1 MKKIILI
8 FLFVVSIILP
18 VYAEETTISDIK
30 VQGLK
35 RVDPGLVFDNIPFE
49 VDTPINEANFTEAIQ
64 LLYKTGQFKNISI
77 DLEGR
82 VVIII
87 VNEKPIVSTIT
98 FHGAESIQPDK
109 IKEGMLQMNFGE
121 GLLFNQPTLKKVK
134 NEISLQ
140 YLNLGLYSATIETKV
155 TPQERNRVAIDFYIN
170 EGSTARIKDVKII
183 GITKFDENDLL
194 GRLDLK
200 PTSFLSWWYK
210 DDRYSR
216 QILTGDLEKIRSF
229 YMDRGYLDFDIEN
242 TTVSISETKK
252 NVYISIII
260 DEGDKY
266 NFGDI
271 KVSGKYYP
279 LKEES
284 IFQNDIKTIKGE
296 VFSRELL
303 NQSTESINQELGNYG
318 YAFSN
323 VNPIPD
329 VDKNNLTVGF
339 NYFIEPG
346 KKVYV
351 RRISFIGNEKTQDK
365 VLRREMRQF
374 ESSYYDKEK
383 IDQSTRRLKRT
394 QYFEGVDINTVS
406 VPGISDQVD
415 LTVAVKEKNTGS
427 VKLGAG
433 ASSDEGLVGSFS
445 VTQANFLGTGNTV
458 SATINTSSVNTI
470 YSISHIDPY
479 FTLDGISRR
488 LTAYMRETNTKD
500 LDTGQYDKKSYGL
513 GVGFGV
519 PMNEFDRVN
528 IGFDIDM
535 SDVTLVADS
544 PQRYKDYCQQVSGG
558 NASGCDQN
566 EAVISFGYTSDKR
579 DSAIYPTSGYKYD
592 VSTDIALPLL
602 DMQYYQFDAKIV
614 DYQPLT
620 KEFVWGNKLNLGY
633 AHSYGDDPFPFFN
646 NYYVGGSNSVRGYKA
661 ASIGKQYYDEVS
673 QEYVSTGGTTK
684 IVANTSIL
692 FPLPGGMFK
701 DQVRL
706 ETFIDGGGVWEED
719 ANIALDEIRF
729 SAGLSVLWVSPF
741 GPINVSFA
749 KALNS
754 NDRDDKTEA
763 FQFGMGTNF

>member
-1 MKKIILI
+1 MKKIILV
-8 FLFVVSIILP
+8 FLLSVSIILP
-18 VYAEETTISDIK
+18 VFAEDISISDIK

-35 RVDPGLVFDNIPFE
+35 RVDPGLIFDNIPFE
-49 VDTPINEANFTEAIQ
+49 VETPINEANFNEAIQ

-77 DLEGR
+77 DLEGSI
-82 VVIII
+82 VIIS
-87 VNEKPIVSTIT
+87 VNEKPLISTIT
-98 FHGAESIQPDK
+98 FHGADAIEPDK
-109 IKEGMLQMNFGE
+109 IKEGMLQMDLGE
-121 GLLFNQPTLKKVK
+121 GLLFNEPTLKRVK
-134 NEISLQ
+134 NEISKQ
-140 YLNLGLYSATIETKV
+140 YLNLGLYSATVETKV

-170 EGSTARIKDVKII
+170 EGSTARIKEVKII
-183 GITKFDENDLL
+183 GVTNFDEDDLL
-194 GRLDLK
+194 NRLDLK
-200 PTSFLSWWYK
+200 PTSFMSWWNK

-216 QILTGDLEKIRSF
+216 QVLTGDLEKIRSF
-229 YMDRGYLDFDIEN
+229 YMNRGYLDFDIEN

-252 NVYISIII
+252 NVYIAIII

-271 KVSGKYYP
+271 RISGKFYP

-284 IFQNDIKTIKGE
+284 IFQNNIKTSKGE
-296 VFSRELL
+296 VFSRKLL

-351 RRISFIGNEKTQDK
+351 RRISFIGNERTQDK

-394 QYFEGVDINTVS
+394 QYFEGVDIKTVS

-458 SATINTSSVNTI
+458 SAEINTSSVNTV
-470 YSISHIDPY
+470 YALTHIDPY
-479 FTLDGISRR
+479 FTPDGISRR
-488 LTAYMRETNTKD
+488 LTAFMRETNTKD

-519 PMNEFDRVN
+519 PMNEFDTVR
-528 IGFDIDM
+528 IGFDVDM
-535 SDVTLVADS
+535 SDITLVDSS
-544 PQRYKDYCQQVSGG
+544 PQRYKDYCEQVSGG
-558 NASGCDQN
+558 NSSGCDQN
-566 EAVISFGYTSDKR
+566 EAVLSVGYTSDKR
-579 DSAIYPTSGYKYD
+579 DSALYPTSGYKYD
-592 VSTDIALPLL
+592 IGSEITLPLL
-602 DMQYYQFDAKIV
+602 DMQYYQFNAKIT
-614 DYQPLT
+614 DYIPLT
-620 KEFVWGNKLNLGY
+620 KEFVWNNDLNLGY
-633 AHSYGDDPFPFFN
+633 AHSYGDDPYPFFQ
-646 NYYVGGSNSVRGYKA
+646 NYYVGGSSSVRGYKA
-661 ASIGKQYYDEVS
+661 ASIGKQYYDES
-673 QEYVSTGGTTK
+673 QDDFVSTGGTTK
-684 IVANTSIL
+684 IVASTSIL

-719 ANIALDEIRF
+719 ADIALDEMRF
-729 SAGLSVLWVSPF
+729 SAGLSVQWVSPF

-749 KALNS
+749 KALN
-754 NDRDDKTEA
+754 DDAQDETES

>member
-1 MKKIILI
+1 MKKVILA
-8 FLFVVSIILP
+8 FLLIVSVILP
-18 VYAEETTISDIK
+18 VSAEEISISDIE

-49 VDTPINEANFTEAIQ
+49 IDTPINEANFSEAIQ

-77 DLEGR
+77 DLEGS
-82 VVIII
+82 VVIIS
-87 VNEKPIVSTIT
+87 VNEKPLVSTIT
-98 FHGAESIQPDK
+98 FHGAEALQPDK
-109 IKEGMLQMNFGE
+109 IKEGMLQMNLGE
-121 GLLFNQPTLKKVK
+121 GLIFNEPTLKRVK
-134 NEISLQ
+134 NEISKQ
-140 YLNLGLYSATIETKV
+140 YLNLGLYSATLETKV
-155 TPQERNRVAIDFYIN
+155 TPQERNRVAIDFYID
-170 EGSTARIKDVKII
+170 EGSTARIKEVKII
-183 GITKFDENDLL
+183 GVTKFDEDDLL
-194 GRLDLK
+194 SRLDLK
-200 PTSFLSWWYK
+200 PTSFMSWWNK

-216 QILTGDLEKIRSF
+216 QVLTGDLEKIRSF
-229 YMDRGYLDFDIEN
+229 YMNRGYLDFDIKN

-252 NVYISIII
+252 NVYIAIII

-271 KVSGKYYP
+271 KISGKFYP

-296 VFSRELL
+296 VFSRKLL

-351 RRISFIGNEKTQDK
+351 RRISFIGNERTQDK

-406 VPGISDQVD
+406 VPGVSDQVD

-445 VTQANFLGTGNTV
+445 ITQANFLGTGNTV

-470 YSISHIDPY
+470 YQVNHIDPY

-488 LTAYMRETNTKD
+488 LTAYMKETNTKD

-513 GVGFGV
+513 GVGFGI
-519 PMNEFDRVN
+519 PMNEFDTVRV
-528 IGFDIDM
+528 GFDVDM
-535 SDVTLVADS
+535 SDITLVDSS
-544 PQRYKDYCQQVSGG
+544 PQRYKDYCKEVSGG
-558 NASGCDQN
+558 DSSGCDQN
-566 EAVISFGYTSDKR
+566 EAVLSVGYSSDKR
-579 DSAIYPTSGYKYD
+579 DSAIYPKSGYKYD
-592 VSTDIALPLL
+592 IGSEITLPLL
-602 DMQYYQFDAKIV
+602 DMQYYQINAKV
-614 DYQPLT
+614 ADYTPLT
-620 KEFVWGNKLNLGY
+620 SEFVWNNDLSLGY
-633 AHSYGDDPFPFFN
+633 AHSYGDDPYPFFQ

-661 ASIGKQYYDEVS
+661 ASIGKQYYDES
-673 QEYVSTGGTTK
+673 QDDFVSTGGTTK
-684 IVANTSIL
+684 ILASTSML

-719 ANIALDEIRF
+719 TNIALDEMRF

-749 KALNS
+749 KALN
-754 NDRDDKTEA
+754 DDAQDETES

>member
-8 FLFVVSIILP
+8 FMLFVSVILP
-18 VYAEETTISDIK
+18 TYAEESDISDIK

-49 VDTPINEANFTEAIQ
+49 VNTPINEANFSEAIQ

-77 DLEGR
+77 DLEGS
-82 VVIII
+82 VVIIS
-87 VNEKPIVSTIT
+87 VNEKPIISTIT
-98 FHGAESIQPDK
+98 FHGAEAIQPDK

-121 GLLFNQPTLKKVK
+121 GLLFNEPTLKRVK
-134 NEISLQ
+134 TEISKQ
-140 YLNLGLYSATIETKV
+140 YLNLGLYSASIETKV
-155 TPQERNRVAIDFYIN
+155 TPQERNRIAIDFYIN
-170 EGSTARIKDVKII
+170 EGSTARIKEVKII
-183 GITKFDENDLL
+183 GITKFEEDDLL
-194 GRLDLK
+194 SRLDLK
-200 PTSFLSWWYK
+200 PTNFLSWWNK

-242 TTVSISETKK
+242 TTVSISESKK
-252 NVYISIII
+252 NVYIAIII

-271 KVSGKYYP
+271 KISGKYYP
-279 LKEES
+279 LKEEL

-296 VFSRELL
+296 VFSRKLL
-303 NQSTESINQELGNYG
+303 NQSTELINKELGNYG

-329 VDKNNLTVGF
+329 VDKDNLTVGF

-351 RRISFIGNEKTQDK
+351 RRISFIGNERTQDK

-374 ESSYYDKEK
+374 ESSYYDQEK

-394 QYFEGVDINTVS
+394 QYFEGVDIKTVS

-470 YSISHIDPY
+470 YQLNHIDPY

-488 LTAYMRETNTKD
+488 LTAYMKETNTKD

-519 PMNEFDRVN
+519 PMNEFDTVRV
-528 IGFDIDM
+528 GFDVDM
-535 SDVTLVADS
+535 SDITLVESS
-544 PQRYKDYCQQVSGG
+544 PQRYKDYCKDVSGG
-558 NASGCDQN
+558 DSSGCDQN
-566 EAVISFGYTSDKR
+566 EAVLSVGYSSDKR
-579 DSAIYPTSGYKYD
+579 DSAIYPRSGYKYD
-592 VSTDIALPLL
+592 ISSEVTLPLL
-602 DMQYYQFDAKIV
+602 DMQYYQVNAKV
-614 DYQPLT
+614 ADYTPLT
-620 KEFVWGNKLNLGY
+620 NEFVWNNDLSLGY
-633 AHSYGDDPFPFFN
+633 AHSYGDDPYPFFQ
-646 NYYVGGSNSVRGYKA
+646 NYYVGGSSSVRGYKA
-661 ASIGKQYYDEVS
+661 ASIGKQYYDES
-673 QEYVSTGGTTK
+673 QDDFVSTGGTTK
-684 IVANTSIL
+684 ILASTSVL

-719 ANIALDEIRF
+719 ADIVLDEMRF
-729 SAGLSVLWVSPF
+729 SAGLSILWVSPF

-749 KALNS
+749 KALN
-754 NDRDDKTEA
+754 DDAQDETES

>member
-1 MKKIILI
+1 MKKVILI
-8 FLFVVSIILP
+8 FLLIVSIILP
-18 VYAEETTISDIK
+18 VYAEEANISDIK

-35 RVDPGLVFDNIPFE
+35 RVDPGLIFDNIPFE
-49 VDTPINEANFTEAIQ
+49 VDTPISEANFSEAIQ

-87 VNEKPIVSTIT
+87 VNEKPIISTIT
-98 FHGAESIQPDK
+98 FHGAEAIQPEK

-121 GLLFNQPTLKKVK
+121 GLLFNEPTLKRVQ
-134 NEISLQ
+134 NEISKQ
-140 YLNLGLYSATIETKV
+140 YLNLGLYSATIKTKV
-155 TPQERNRVAIDFYIN
+155 TPQERNRVAIDLYVN
-170 EGSTARIKDVKII
+170 EGSTARIKEVKII
-183 GITKFDENDLL
+183 GITKFDEDDLL
-194 GRLDLK
+194 SRLDLK
-200 PTSFLSWWYK
+200 TTSFLSWWYK

-229 YMDRGYLDFDIEN
+229 YMDRGYLDFAIEN

-252 NVYISIII
+252 NVYISIIL

-271 KVSGKYYP
+271 KISGKYYP
-279 LKEES
+279 LNEES
-284 IFQNDIKTIKGE
+284 IFQNDIKTFKGE
-296 VFSRELL
+296 VFSRKLL
-303 NQSTESINQELGNYG
+303 NESTESINQELGNYG

-329 VDKNNLTVGF
+329 VDKSNLTVGF

-351 RRISFIGNEKTQDK
+351 RRVSFIGNEVTQDK

-394 QYFEGVDINTVS
+394 QYFEGVDIKTVS
-406 VPGISDQVD
+406 VPGVSDQVD
-415 LTVAVKEKNTGS
+415 LTVVVKEKNTGS

-445 VTQANFLGTGNTV
+445 ITQANFLGTGNTV
-458 SATINTSSVNTI
+458 SATINTSSVNTV
-470 YSISHIDPY
+470 YSVSHIDPY
-479 FTLDGISRR
+479 FTDDGISRR
-488 LTAYMRETNTKD
+488 LTAYMRETDTKK

-519 PMNEFDRVN
+519 PMNEFDTVK
-528 IGFDIDM
+528 IGFDVDV
-535 SDVTLVADS
+535 SDVTLGSES
-544 PQRYKDYCQQVSGG
+544 PDRYIDYCKTVSGG
-558 NASGCDQN
+558 DSSGCDQN
-566 EAVISFGYTSDKR
+566 EAVLSLGYSSDKR

-592 VSTDIALPLL
+592 VGTEITLPLL
-602 DMQYYQFDAKIV
+602 DMQYYQLNAKII
-614 DYQPLT
+614 DYQPIT

-633 AHSYGDDPFPFFN
+633 AHSYGDDPYPFFQ
-646 NYYVGGSNSVRGYKA
+646 NYYVGGQNSVRGYKA
-661 ASIGKQYYDEVS
+661 SSIGKQYFDS
-673 QEYVSTGGTTK
+673 AQEDFVSTGGTTK
-684 IVANTSIL
+684 IVASTSML

-719 ANIALDEIRF
+719 ANIAMDEMRF

-754 NDRDDKTEA
+754 NAKDETEV

>member
-1 MKKIILI
+1 MI
-8 FLFVVSIILP
+8 VSIILP
-18 VYAEETTISDIK
+18 VYAEDTPISDIK

-49 VDTPINEANFTEAIQ
+49 VDTPINEANFSEAIQ

-77 DLEGR
+77 DLEGS

-87 VNEKPIVSTIT
+87 VNEKPIISTIT
-98 FHGAESIQPDK
+98 FHGAEAIQPDK

-121 GLLFNQPTLKKVK
+121 GLLFNETTLKRVS
-134 NEISLQ
+134 NEIKKQ
-140 YLNLGLYSATIETKV
+140 YLNLGLYAATSRTKV
-155 TPQERNRVAIDFYIN
+155 TPQERNRVAIDFYVN
-170 EGSTARIKDVKII
+170 EGSVARIKEVKII
-183 GITKFDENDLL
+183 GVTKFDEDDLL
-194 GRLDLK
+194 SRLDLK
-200 PTSFLSWWYK
+200 PTSFMSWWSK

-216 QILTGDLEKIRSF
+216 QVLTGDLEKIRSF

-252 NVYISIII
+252 NVYIAVII

-266 NFGDI
+266 NFGDVKI
-271 KVSGKYYP
+271 SGKFYP

-296 VFSRELL
+296 VFSRKLL
-303 NQSTESINQELGNYG
+303 NQSTESINQELGNFG

-394 QYFEGVDINTVS
+394 QYFEGVDIKTVS

-458 SATINTSSVNTI
+458 SATINTSSVNTV
-470 YSISHIDPY
+470 YSISHLDPY

-519 PMNEFDRVN
+519 PMNEFDTVR
-528 IGFDIDM
+528 IGFDVDM
-535 SDVTLVADS
+535 SDITLVSSS
-544 PQRYKDYCQQVSGG
+544 PQRYKDYCKDVSGG
-558 NASGCDQN
+558 DSSGCDQN
-566 EAVISFGYTSDKR
+566 EAVLSVGYASDKR

-592 VSTDIALPLL
+592 VDSEITLPLL
-602 DMQYYQFDAKIV
+602 DMQYYQVNAKVV
-614 DYQPLT
+614 DYVPLT
-620 KEFVWGNKLNLGY
+620 KEFVWSNKLNLGY
-633 AHSYGDDPFPFFN
+633 AHSYGSEPYPFFQ
-646 NYYVGGSNSVRGYKA
+646 NYYVGASSSVRGYKA
-661 ASIGKQYYDEVS
+661 ASIGKQYYDES
-673 QEYVSTGGTTK
+673 QDDLVSTGGTTK
-684 IVANTSIL
+684 IVANTSML

-719 ANIALDEIRF
+719 ADIALDEMRF
-729 SAGLSVLWVSPF
+729 SAGLSDLWVSPF

-754 NDRDDKTEA
+754 DAQDETES

>member
-1 MKKIILI
+1 MKRIILV
-8 FLFVVSIILP
+8 FLLSVSFILP
-18 VYAEETTISDIK
+18 LLAEGLPISDIK

-49 VDTPINEANFTEAIQ
+49 VDTPINEANFSEAIQ

-77 DLEGR
+77 DLEGSI
-82 VVIII
+82 VIII

-98 FHGAESIQPDK
+98 FHGADAIEPEK

-121 GLLFNQPTLKKVK
+121 GLLFNETTLKRVS
-134 NEISLQ
+134 NEISKQ
-140 YLNLGLYSATIETKV
+140 YLNLGLYSATVETKV

-170 EGSTARIKDVKII
+170 EGSTARIKEVKII
-183 GITKFDENDLL
+183 GVTKFDEGDLL
-194 GRLDLK
+194 SRLDLK
-200 PTSFLSWWYK
+200 TTSFLSWWNK

-216 QILTGDLEKIRSF
+216 QVLTGDLEKIRSF

-252 NVYISIII
+252 NVYIAIII

-266 NFGDI
+266 NFGNI
-271 KVSGKYYP
+271 KISGKYYP
-279 LKEES
+279 LKEEEV
-284 IFQNDIKTIKGE
+284 FQNDIKTIKGE
-296 VFSRELL
+296 VFSRKLL
-303 NQSTESINQELGNYG
+303 NQSTESINQKLGNYG

-351 RRISFIGNEKTQDK
+351 RRISFIGNETTQDK

-383 IDQSTRRLKRT
+383 IDQSARRLKRT
-394 QYFEGVDINTVS
+394 QYFEGVDIKTVS

-415 LTVAVKEKNTGS
+415 LAVAVKEKNTGS

-458 SATINTSSVNTI
+458 SAEINTSSVNTV
-470 YSISHIDPY
+470 YALTHIDPY
-479 FTLDGISRR
+479 FTPDGISRR
-488 LTAYMRETNTKD
+488 LTAFMRETNTKD

-519 PMNEFDRVN
+519 PMNEFDTVR

-535 SDVTLVADS
+535 SDVTLVDSS
-544 PQRYKDYCQQVSGG
+544 PQRYKDYCKQVSGG
-558 NASGCDQN
+558 NSSGCDQN
-566 EAVISFGYTSDKR
+566 EAVLSVGYTSDKR
-579 DSAIYPTSGYKYD
+579 DSALYPTSGYKYD
-592 VSTDIALPLL
+592 IGSEITLPLL
-602 DMQYYQFDAKIV
+602 DMQYYQFNAKV
-614 DYQPLT
+614 TDYIPLT
-620 KEFVWGNKLNLGY
+620 NEFVWNNDLNLGY
-633 AHSYGDDPFPFFN
+633 AHSYGDDPYPFFQ
-646 NYYVGGSNSVRGYKA
+646 NYYVGGSSSVRGYKA
-661 ASIGKQYYDEVS
+661 ASIGKQYYDES
-673 QEYVSTGGTTK
+673 QEDFVSTGGTTK
-684 IVANTSIL
+684 IVASTSML

-719 ANIALDEIRF
+719 ADIALDEIRF
-729 SAGLSVLWVSPF
+729 SAGLSVQWVSPF

-749 KALNS
+749 KALN
-754 NDRDDKTEA
+754 NDAQDETES

>member
-1 MKKIILI
+1 MKKVILT
-8 FLFVVSIILP
+8 FLLIVSIILP
-18 VYAEETTISDIK
+18 VGAEEIYISDIK

-49 VDTPINEANFTEAIQ
+49 IDTPINEANFGEAIQ

-77 DLEGR
+77 DLEGT
-82 VVIII
+82 VVIIS
-87 VNEKPIVSTIT
+87 VNEKPLVSTIT
-98 FHGAESIQPDK
+98 FHGADVIQPDK
-109 IKEGMLQMNFGE
+109 IKEGMLQMNLGE
-121 GLLFNQPTLKKVK
+121 GLIFNEPTLKRVK
-134 NEISLQ
+134 IEISKQ
-140 YLNLGLYSATIETKV
+140 YLNLGLYSATVETKV

-170 EGSTARIKDVKII
+170 EGSTARIKEVKII
-183 GITKFDENDLL
+183 GVTKFDENDLL
-194 GRLDLK
+194 SRLDLK
-200 PTSFLSWWYK
+200 PTSFMSWWNK

-216 QILTGDLEKIRSF
+216 QVLTGDLEKIRSF
-229 YMDRGYLDFDIEN
+229 YMNRGYLDFDIEN

-252 NVYISIII
+252 NVYIAIII

-271 KVSGKYYP
+271 KISGKFYP

-284 IFQNDIKTIKGE
+284 IFQDDIKTIKGE
-296 VFSRELL
+296 VFSRKLL

-339 NYFIEPG
+339 NFFIEPG

-351 RRISFIGNEKTQDK
+351 RRISFVGNEGTQDK

-394 QYFEGVDINTVS
+394 QYFEGVDIKTVS
-406 VPGISDQVD
+406 VPGVSDQVD
-415 LTVAVKEKNTGS
+415 LAVAVKEKNTGS

-470 YSISHIDPY
+470 YQLNHIDPY

-488 LTAYMRETNTKD
+488 LTAYMKETNTKD

-513 GVGFGV
+513 GVGFGF
-519 PMNEFDRVN
+519 PMNEFDTVRV
-528 IGFDIDM
+528 GFDVDI
-535 SDVTLVADS
+535 SDITLVDSS
-544 PQRYKDYCQQVSGG
+544 PQRYKDYCKDVSGG
-558 NASGCDQN
+558 DNSGCDQN
-566 EAVISFGYTSDKR
+566 EAVLSVGYSSDKR
-579 DSAIYPTSGYKYD
+579 DSAIYPKSGYKYD
-592 VSTDIALPLL
+592 ISSEVTLPLL
-602 DMQYYQFDAKIV
+602 DMQYYQINAKV
-614 DYQPLT
+614 ADYIPLT
-620 KEFVWGNKLNLGY
+620 NEFVWNNDLSLGY
-633 AHSYGDDPFPFFN
+633 AHSYGDDPYPFFQ

-661 ASIGKQYYDEVS
+661 ASIGKQYYDES
-673 QEYVSTGGTTK
+673 QDDFVSTGGTTK
-684 IVANTSIL
+684 ILASTSML

-701 DQVRL
+701 DQVRI

-719 ANIALDEIRF
+719 ADIALDEMRF

-749 KALNS
+749 KALN
-754 NDRDDKTEA
+754 DDAQDETES

>member
-8 FLFVVSIILP
+8 FLLTVSIILP
-18 VYAEETTISDIK
+18 VSAEDISISDIK

-35 RVDPGLVFDNIPFE
+35 RVDPGLIFDNIPFE
-49 VDTPINEANFTEAIQ
+49 VDTPIDEANFSEAIQ

-77 DLEGR
+77 DLEGSI
-82 VVIII
+82 VIIS
-87 VNEKPIVSTIT
+87 VNEKPLISTIT
-98 FHGAESIQPDK
+98 FHGADAIQPDK
-109 IKEGMLQMNFGE
+109 IKEGMLQMDLGE
-121 GLLFNQPTLKKVK
+121 GLLFNEPILKRVK
-134 NEISLQ
+134 NEINKQ
-140 YLNLGLYSATIETKV
+140 YLNLGLYSATVETKV

-170 EGSTARIKDVKII
+170 EGSTARIKEVKII
-183 GITKFDENDLL
+183 GVTKFDEDDLL
-194 GRLDLK
+194 SRLDLK
-200 PTSFLSWWYK
+200 PTSFMSWWNK

-216 QILTGDLEKIRSF
+216 QVLTGDLEKIRSF

-252 NVYISIII
+252 NVYIAIII

-271 KVSGKYYP
+271 RISGKFYP

-284 IFQNDIKTIKGE
+284 IFQNNIKTSKGE
-296 VFSRELL
+296 VFSRKLL

-351 RRISFIGNEKTQDK
+351 RRISFVGNEKTQDK

-394 QYFEGVDINTVS
+394 QYFEGVDIKTVS

-458 SATINTSSVNTI
+458 SAEINTSSVNTV
-470 YSISHIDPY
+470 YALSHIDPY
-479 FTLDGISRR
+479 FTPDGISRR
-488 LTAYMRETNTKD
+488 LTAFMRETNTKD

-519 PMNEFDRVN
+519 PMNEFDTVRV
-528 IGFDIDM
+528 GFDVDM
-535 SDVTLVADS
+535 SDITLVDSS
-544 PQRYKDYCQQVSGG
+544 PQRYKDYCKQVSGG
-558 NASGCDQN
+558 NSSGCDQN
-566 EAVISFGYTSDKR
+566 EAVLSVGYTSDKR
-579 DSAIYPTSGYKYD
+579 DSALYPTSGYKYD
-592 VSTDIALPLL
+592 IGSEITLPLL
-602 DMQYYQFDAKIV
+602 DMQYYQINAKV
-614 DYQPLT
+614 RDYIPLT
-620 KEFVWGNKLNLGY
+620 KEFVWNNDLNLGY
-633 AHSYGDDPFPFFN
+633 AHSYGDDPYPFFQ
-646 NYYVGGSNSVRGYKA
+646 NYYVGGSSSVRGYKA
-661 ASIGKQYYDEVS
+661 ASIGKQYYDES
-673 QEYVSTGGTTK
+673 QNDFVSTGGTTK
-684 IVANTSIL
+684 IVGSTSIL

-719 ANIALDEIRF
+719 TDIALDEMRF
-729 SAGLSVLWVSPF
+729 SAGLSVQWVSPF

-749 KALNS
+749 KALN
-754 NDRDDKTEA
+754 DDAQDETES

>member
-1 MKKIILI
+1 MKKIILV
-8 FLFVVSIILP
+8 FLLTVSIILP
-18 VYAEETTISDIK
+18 VSAEDITISDIK

-35 RVDPGLVFDNIPFE
+35 RVDPGLIFDNIPFE
-49 VDTPINEANFTEAIQ
+49 VETPIDEANFNEAIQ

-77 DLEGR
+77 DLEGSI
-82 VVIII
+82 VIIS
-87 VNEKPIVSTIT
+87 VNEKPLISTIT
-98 FHGAESIQPDK
+98 FHGADAIQPDK
-109 IKEGMLQMNFGE
+109 IKEGMLQMDLGE
-121 GLLFNQPTLKKVK
+121 GLLFNEPTLKRVK
-134 NEISLQ
+134 NEISKQ
-140 YLNLGLYSATIETKV
+140 YLNLGLYSATVETKV

-170 EGSTARIKDVKII
+170 EGSTARIKEVKII
-183 GITKFDENDLL
+183 GVTNFDEDDLL
-194 GRLDLK
+194 NRLDLK
-200 PTSFLSWWYK
+200 PTSFMSWWNK

-216 QILTGDLEKIRSF
+216 QVLTGDLEKIRSF
-229 YMDRGYLDFDIEN
+229 YMNRGYLDFDIEN

-252 NVYISIII
+252 NVYIAIII

-271 KVSGKYYP
+271 RISGKFYP

-284 IFQNDIKTIKGE
+284 IFQNNIKTSKGE
-296 VFSRELL
+296 VFSRKLL
-303 NQSTESINQELGNYG
+303 NESTESINQELGNYG

-339 NYFIEPG
+339 NYFIDPG

-351 RRISFIGNEKTQDK
+351 RRISFIGNEGTQDK

-394 QYFEGVDINTVS
+394 QYFEGVDIKTVS

-415 LTVAVKEKNTGS
+415 LTVSVKEKNTGS

-433 ASSDEGLVGSFS
+433 ASSDEGLVGTFS

-458 SATINTSSVNTI
+458 SAEINTSSVNTV
-470 YSISHIDPY
+470 YALTHIDPY

-488 LTAYMRETNTKD
+488 LTAFMRETNTKD

-519 PMNEFDRVN
+519 PMNEFDTVR
-528 IGFDIDM
+528 IGFDVDM
-535 SDVTLVADS
+535 SDITLVDSS
-544 PQRYKDYCQQVSGG
+544 PQRYKDYCTQVSGG
-558 NASGCDQN
+558 NSSGCDQN
-566 EAVISFGYTSDKR
+566 EAVLSVGYTSDKR
-579 DSAIYPTSGYKYD
+579 DSALYPTSGYKYD
-592 VSTDIALPLL
+592 IGSEITLPLL
-602 DMQYYQFDAKIV
+602 DMQYYQINAKV
-614 DYQPLT
+614 SDFTPLT
-620 KEFVWGNKLNLGY
+620 KEFVWNNDLNLGY
-633 AHSYGDDPFPFFN
+633 AHSYGDDPYPFFQ
-646 NYYVGGSNSVRGYKA
+646 NYYVGGSSSVRGYKA
-661 ASIGKQYYDEVS
+661 ASIGKQYFDES
-673 QEYVSTGGTTK
+673 QDDFVSTGGTTK
-684 IVANTSIL
+684 IVASTSIL

-719 ANIALDEIRF
+719 ADIALDEMRF
-729 SAGLSVLWVSPF
+729 SAGLSVQWVSPF

-749 KALNS
+749 KALN
-754 NDRDDKTEA
+754 DDAQDETES

>member
-8 FLFVVSIILP
+8 LLLFVSYILP
-18 VYAEETTISDIK
+18 VYAEDTSISDIK

-49 VDTPINEANFTEAIQ
+49 VDTPINEANFSEAIQ

-77 DLEGR
+77 DLEGS

-98 FHGAESIQPDK
+98 FHGADAIEPDK

-121 GLLFNQPTLKKVK
+121 GLLFNETTLKMVK
-134 NEISLQ
+134 NEISKQ
-140 YLNLGLYSATIETKV
+140 YLNLGLYSADVETKV
-155 TPQERNRVAIDFYIN
+155 TPQERNRIAIDFYIN
-170 EGSTARIKDVKII
+170 EGSTARIKEVNII
-183 GITKFDENDLL
+183 GVTKFDEDDLL
-194 GRLDLK
+194 SRLDLK
-200 PTSFLSWWYK
+200 PTSFMSWWNK

-216 QILTGDLEKIRSF
+216 QVLTGDLEKIRSF

-252 NVYISIII
+252 NVYIAIII

-266 NFGDI
+266 NFGNI
-271 KVSGKYYP
+271 KISGKYYP
-279 LKEES
+279 LKEEEV
-284 IFQNDIKTIKGE
+284 FQNDIKTIKGE
-296 VFSRELL
+296 VFSRKLL
-303 NQSTESINQELGNYG
+303 NQSTESINQKLGNYG

-351 RRISFIGNEKTQDK
+351 RRISFIGNERTQDK

-394 QYFEGVDINTVS
+394 QYFEGVDIKTVS

-519 PMNEFDRVN
+519 PMNEFDTVN
-528 IGFDIDM
+528 IGFDVDA
-535 SDVTLVADS
+535 SDITLVDAS
-544 PQRYKDYCQQVSGG
+544 PQRYKDYCEQVSGG
-558 NASGCDQN
+558 SNSGCDQN
-566 EAVISFGYTSDKR
+566 EAVLSVGYTSDKR
-579 DSAIYPTSGYKYD
+579 DSAIYPTSGYKYN
-592 VSTDIALPLL
+592 VSSEVTLPLL
-602 DMQYYQFDAKIV
+602 DMQYYQLNAKV
-614 DYQPLT
+614 TDYIPLT
-620 KEFVWGNKLNLGY
+620 KAFVWNNDLNLGY
-633 AHSYGDDPFPFFN
+633 AHSYGDDPYPFFQ

-661 ASIGKQYYDEVS
+661 ASIGKQYYDES
-673 QEYVSTGGTTK
+673 QDDFVSTGGTTK
-684 IVANTSIL
+684 IVANTSLL

-719 ANIALDEIRF
+719 EDIALDEMRF

-749 KALNS
+749 KALN
-754 NDRDDKTEA
+754 DDAQDETES

>member
-1 MKKIILI
+1 MKKIILV
-8 FLFVVSIILP
+8 FLLTVSIILP
-18 VYAEETTISDIK
+18 VSAEDITISDIK

-35 RVDPGLVFDNIPFE
+35 RVDPGLIFDNIPFE
-49 VDTPINEANFTEAIQ
+49 VETPIDEANFNEAIQ

-77 DLEGR
+77 DLEGSI
-82 VVIII
+82 VIIS
-87 VNEKPIVSTIT
+87 VNEKPLISTIT
-98 FHGAESIQPDK
+98 FHGADAIQPDK
-109 IKEGMLQMNFGE
+109 IKEGMLQMDLGE
-121 GLLFNQPTLKKVK
+121 GLLFNEPTLKRVK
-134 NEISLQ
+134 NEISKQ
-140 YLNLGLYSATIETKV
+140 YLNLGLYSATVETKV

-170 EGSTARIKDVKII
+170 EGSTARIKEVKII
-183 GITKFDENDLL
+183 GVTNFDEDDLL
-194 GRLDLK
+194 NRLDLK
-200 PTSFLSWWYK
+200 PTSFMSWWNK

-216 QILTGDLEKIRSF
+216 QVLTGDLEKIRSF
-229 YMDRGYLDFDIEN
+229 YMNRGYLDFDIEN

-252 NVYISIII
+252 NVYIAIII

-271 KVSGKYYP
+271 RISGKFYP

-284 IFQNDIKTIKGE
+284 IFQNNIKTSKGE
-296 VFSRELL
+296 VFSRKLL

-351 RRISFIGNEKTQDK
+351 RRISFIGNERTQDK

-394 QYFEGVDINTVS
+394 QYFEGVDIKTVS

-415 LTVAVKEKNTGS
+415 LTIAVKEKNTGS

-458 SATINTSSVNTI
+458 SAEINTSSVNTV
-470 YSISHIDPY
+470 YALTHIDPY
-479 FTLDGISRR
+479 FTPDGISRR
-488 LTAYMRETNTKD
+488 LTAFMRETNTKD

-519 PMNEFDRVN
+519 PMNEFDTVR
-528 IGFDIDM
+528 IGFDVDM
-535 SDVTLVADS
+535 SDITLVDSS
-544 PQRYKDYCQQVSGG
+544 PQRYKDYCTQVSGG
-558 NASGCDQN
+558 NSSGCDQN
-566 EAVISFGYTSDKR
+566 EAVLSVGYTSDKR
-579 DSAIYPTSGYKYD
+579 DSALYPTSGYKYD
-592 VSTDIALPLL
+592 IGSEITLPLL
-602 DMQYYQFDAKIV
+602 DMQYYQINAKV
-614 DYQPLT
+614 SDFTPLT
-620 KEFVWGNKLNLGY
+620 KEFVWNNDLNLGY
-633 AHSYGDDPFPFFN
+633 AHSYGDDPYPFFQ
-646 NYYVGGSNSVRGYKA
+646 NYYVGGSSSVRGYKA
-661 ASIGKQYYDEVS
+661 ASIGKQYFDES
-673 QEYVSTGGTTK
+673 QDDFVSTGGTTK
-684 IVANTSIL
+684 IVASTSIL

-719 ANIALDEIRF
+719 ADIALDEMRF
-729 SAGLSVLWVSPF
+729 SAGLSVQWVSPF

-749 KALNS
+749 KALN
-754 NDRDDKTEA
+754 DDAQDETES

>member
-1 MKKIILI
+1 MKKL
-8 FLFVVSIILP
+8 FLLLLLFASISLP
-18 VYAEETTISDIK
+18 ISAEETYISDIK

-49 VDTPINEANFTEAIQ
+49 VDTPINEANFSEAIQ

-77 DLEGR
+77 DLEGS
-82 VVIII
+82 VVVII
-87 VNEKPIVSTIT
+87 VNEKPIISTIT
-98 FHGAESIQPDK
+98 FHGAEAIQPDK
-109 IKEGMLQMNFGE
+109 IKEGMLQMNLGE
-121 GLLFNQPTLKKVK
+121 GLLFSEPQLKRVK
-134 NEISLQ
+134 NEISKQ
-140 YLNLGLYSATIETKV
+140 YLNLGLYSASIDTKV

-170 EGSTARIKDVKII
+170 EGSTARIKEVSLI
-183 GITKFDENDLL
+183 GVTKFDQEDLL
-194 GRLDLK
+194 GRLDLQ
-200 PTSFLSWWYK
+200 PTTFLSWWNK

-216 QILTGDLEKIRSF
+216 QVLTGDLEKIRSF
-229 YMDRGYLDFDIEN
+229 YMNRGYLDFDIKN

-252 NVYISIII
+252 NVYIAIII
-260 DEGDKY
+260 DEGNKY
-266 NFGDI
+266 TFGDI
-271 KVSGKYYP
+271 KISGKYYP
-279 LKEES
+279 LTEES
-284 IFQNDIKTIKGE
+284 IFQNDIKTKKGE

-329 VDKNNLTVGF
+329 VDKENLIVGF

-351 RRISFIGNEKTQDK
+351 RRISFVGNEKTKDK

-374 ESSYYDKEK
+374 EASFYDKEK

-394 QYFEGVDINTVS
+394 QYFEGVDIKTVS

-458 SATINTSSVNTI
+458 SATINTSSVNTV

-479 FTLDGISRR
+479 YTLDGISRR
-488 LTAYMRETNTKD
+488 ITAYTKETNTKD
-500 LDTGQYDKKSYGL
+500 LDTGQYDKKSLGL
-513 GVGFGV
+513 GVGFGI
-519 PMNEFDRVN
+519 PMNEYDTVN
-528 IGFDIDM
+528 IGFDVDM
-535 SDVTLVADS
+535 SEIKLVDTS
-544 PQRYKDYCQQVSGG
+544 PTRYKDYCKDVSGG
-558 NASGCDQN
+558 DSSGCDQN
-566 EAVISFGYTSDKR
+566 EAVLSVGYTSDKR
-579 DSAIYPTSGYKYD
+579 DSALYPTSGYKYD
-592 VSTDIALPLL
+592 VSSEITLPLL
-602 DMQYYQFDAKIV
+602 DMQYYQFNGKVV
-614 DYQPLT
+614 DYTPIT
-620 KEFVWGNKLNLGY
+620 EKFVWQNKLNLGY
-633 AHSYGDDPFPFFN
+633 AHSYGDDPYPFFQ

-661 ASIGKQYYDEVS
+661 ASIGKQYYDTTE
-673 QEYVSTGGTTK
+673 QDYVSTGGTTK

-692 FPLPGGMFK
+692 FPLPGGAFK
-701 DQVRL
+701 DQVRI

-719 ANIALDEIRF
+719 ENIALDEMRF

-749 KALNS
+749 KALN
-754 NDRDDKTEA
+754 DDNLDETEV

>member
-1 MKKIILI
+1 MKKIILV
-8 FLFVVSIILP
+8 FLLTVSIILP
-18 VYAEETTISDIK
+18 VSAEDITISDIK

-35 RVDPGLVFDNIPFE
+35 RVDPGLIFDNIPFE
-49 VDTPINEANFTEAIQ
+49 VETPIDEANFNEAIQ

-77 DLEGR
+77 DLEGSI
-82 VVIII
+82 VIIS
-87 VNEKPIVSTIT
+87 VNEKPLISTIT
-98 FHGAESIQPDK
+98 FHGADAIQPDK
-109 IKEGMLQMNFGE
+109 IKEGMLQMDLGE
-121 GLLFNQPTLKKVK
+121 GLLFNEPTLKRVK
-134 NEISLQ
+134 NEISKQ
-140 YLNLGLYSATIETKV
+140 YLNLGLYSATVETKV

-170 EGSTARIKDVKII
+170 EGSTARIKEVKII
-183 GITKFDENDLL
+183 GVTNFDEDDLL
-194 GRLDLK
+194 NRLDLK
-200 PTSFLSWWYK
+200 PTSFMSWWNK

-216 QILTGDLEKIRSF
+216 QVLTGDLEKIRSF
-229 YMDRGYLDFDIEN
+229 YMNRGYLDFDIEN

-252 NVYISIII
+252 NVYIAIII

-271 KVSGKYYP
+271 RISGKFYP

-284 IFQNDIKTIKGE
+284 IFQNNIKTSKGE
-296 VFSRELL
+296 VFSRKLL

-339 NYFIEPG
+339 NYFIDPG

-351 RRISFIGNEKTQDK
+351 RRISFIGNEGTQDK

-394 QYFEGVDINTVS
+394 QYFEGVDIKTVS

-458 SATINTSSVNTI
+458 SAEINTSSVNTV
-470 YSISHIDPY
+470 YALTHIDPY
-479 FTLDGISRR
+479 FTPDGISRR
-488 LTAYMRETNTKD
+488 LTAFMRETNTKD

-519 PMNEFDRVN
+519 PMNEFDTVR
-528 IGFDIDM
+528 IGFDVDM
-535 SDVTLVADS
+535 SDITLVDSS
-544 PQRYKDYCQQVSGG
+544 PQRYKDYCTQVSGG
-558 NASGCDQN
+558 NSSGCDQN
-566 EAVISFGYTSDKR
+566 EAVLSVGYTSDKR
-579 DSAIYPTSGYKYD
+579 DSALYPTSGYKYD
-592 VSTDIALPLL
+592 IGSEITLPLL
-602 DMQYYQFDAKIV
+602 DMQYYQINAKV
-614 DYQPLT
+614 SDFTPLT
-620 KEFVWGNKLNLGY
+620 KEFVWNNDLNLGY
-633 AHSYGDDPFPFFN
+633 AHSYGDDPYPFFQ
-646 NYYVGGSNSVRGYKA
+646 NYYVGGSSSVRGYKA
-661 ASIGKQYYDEVS
+661 ASIGKQYYDES
-673 QEYVSTGGTTK
+673 QDDFVSTGGTTK
-684 IVANTSIL
+684 IVASTSIL

-701 DQVRL
+701 DQIRL
-706 ETFIDGGGVWEED
+706 ETFIDGGGVWEENAD
-719 ANIALDEIRF
+719 IALDEMRF
-729 SAGLSVLWVSPF
+729 SAGLSVQWVSPF

-749 KALNS
+749 KALN
-754 NDRDDKTEA
+754 DDAQDETES

>member
-1 MKKIILI
+1 MKRIILV
-8 FLFVVSIILP
+8 FLLSVSFILP
-18 VYAEETTISDIK
+18 LLAEGLPISDIK

-49 VDTPINEANFTEAIQ
+49 VDTPINEANFSEAIQ

-77 DLEGR
+77 DLEGSI
-82 VVIII
+82 VIII

-98 FHGAESIQPDK
+98 FHGADAIEPEK

-121 GLLFNQPTLKKVK
+121 GLLFNETTLKRVS
-134 NEISLQ
+134 NEISKQ
-140 YLNLGLYSATIETKV
+140 YLNLGLYSATVETKV

-170 EGSTARIKDVKII
+170 EGSTARIKEVKII
-183 GITKFDENDLL
+183 GVTKFDEDDLL
-194 GRLDLK
+194 SRLDLK
-200 PTSFLSWWYK
+200 TTSFLSWWNK

-216 QILTGDLEKIRSF
+216 QVLTGDLEKIRSF

-252 NVYISIII
+252 NVYIAIII

-266 NFGDI
+266 NFGNI
-271 KVSGKYYP
+271 KISGKYYP
-279 LKEES
+279 LKEEEV
-284 IFQNDIKTIKGE
+284 FQNDIKTIKGE
-296 VFSRELL
+296 VFSRKLL
-303 NQSTESINQELGNYG
+303 NQSTESINQKLGNYG

-351 RRISFIGNEKTQDK
+351 RRISFIGNETTQDK

-383 IDQSTRRLKRT
+383 IDQSARRLKRT
-394 QYFEGVDINTVS
+394 QYFEGVDIKTVS

-415 LTVAVKEKNTGS
+415 LAVAVKEKNTGS

-458 SATINTSSVNTI
+458 SAEINTSSVNTV
-470 YSISHIDPY
+470 YALTHIDPY
-479 FTLDGISRR
+479 FTPDGISRR
-488 LTAYMRETNTKD
+488 LTAFMRETNTKD

-519 PMNEFDRVN
+519 PMNEFDTVR

-535 SDVTLVADS
+535 SDVTLVDSS
-544 PQRYKDYCQQVSGG
+544 PQRYKDYCKQVSGG
-558 NASGCDQN
+558 NSSGCDQN
-566 EAVISFGYTSDKR
+566 EAVLSVGYTSDKR
-579 DSAIYPTSGYKYD
+579 DSALYPTSGYKYD
-592 VSTDIALPLL
+592 IGSEITLPLL
-602 DMQYYQFDAKIV
+602 DMQYYQFNAKV
-614 DYQPLT
+614 TDYIPLT
-620 KEFVWGNKLNLGY
+620 NEFVWNNDLNLGY
-633 AHSYGDDPFPFFN
+633 AHSYGDDPYPFFQ
-646 NYYVGGSNSVRGYKA
+646 NYYVGGSSSVRGYKA
-661 ASIGKQYYDEVS
+661 ASIGKQYYDES
-673 QEYVSTGGTTK
+673 QEDFVSTGGTTK
-684 IVANTSIL
+684 IVASTSML

-719 ANIALDEIRF
+719 ADIALDEIRF
-729 SAGLSVLWVSPF
+729 SAGLSVQWVSPF

-749 KALNS
+749 KALY
-754 NDRDDKTEA
+754 NDAQDETES

>member
-1 MKKIILI
+1 MKKVILA
-8 FLFVVSIILP
+8 FLLIVSIILP
-18 VYAEETTISDIK
+18 VSAEEISISDIK

-49 VDTPINEANFTEAIQ
+49 IDTPINEANFSEAIQ

-77 DLEGR
+77 DLEGS
-82 VVIII
+82 VVIIS
-87 VNEKPIVSTIT
+87 VNEKPLVSTIT
-98 FHGAESIQPDK
+98 FHGAEALQPDK
-109 IKEGMLQMNFGE
+109 IKEGMLQMNLGE
-121 GLLFNQPTLKKVK
+121 GLIFNEPTLKRVK
-134 NEISLQ
+134 NEISKQ
-140 YLNLGLYSATIETKV
+140 YLNLGLYSATVETKV
-155 TPQERNRVAIDFYIN
+155 TPQERNRVAIDFYID
-170 EGSTARIKDVKII
+170 EGSTARIKEVKII
-183 GITKFDENDLL
+183 GVTKFDEDDLL
-194 GRLDLK
+194 SRLDLK
-200 PTSFLSWWYK
+200 PTNFMSWWNK

-216 QILTGDLEKIRSF
+216 QVLTGDLEKIRSF
-229 YMDRGYLDFDIEN
+229 YMNRGYLDFDIKN

-252 NVYISIII
+252 NVYIAIII

-271 KVSGKYYP
+271 KISGKFYP

-296 VFSRELL
+296 VFSRKLL

-351 RRISFIGNEKTQDK
+351 RRISFIGNERTQDK

-406 VPGISDQVD
+406 VPGVSDQVD

-470 YSISHIDPY
+470 YQVNHIDPY

-488 LTAYMRETNTKD
+488 LTAYMKETNTKD

-513 GVGFGV
+513 GVGFGI
-519 PMNEFDRVN
+519 PMNEFDTVRV
-528 IGFDIDM
+528 GFDFDM
-535 SDVTLVADS
+535 SDITLVDSS
-544 PQRYKDYCQQVSGG
+544 PQRYKDYCKEVSGG
-558 NASGCDQN
+558 DSSGCDQN
-566 EAVISFGYTSDKR
+566 EAVLSVGYSSDKR
-579 DSAIYPTSGYKYD
+579 DSAIYPKSGYKYD
-592 VSTDIALPLL
+592 IGSEITLPLL
-602 DMQYYQFDAKIV
+602 DMQYYQINAKV
-614 DYQPLT
+614 ADYTPLT
-620 KEFVWGNKLNLGY
+620 SEFVWNNDLSLGY
-633 AHSYGDDPFPFFN
+633 AHSYGDDPYPFFQ

-661 ASIGKQYYDEVS
+661 ASIGKQYYDES
-673 QEYVSTGGTTK
+673 QDDFVSTGGTTK
-684 IVANTSIL
+684 ILASTSML

-719 ANIALDEIRF
+719 TDIALDEMRF

-749 KALNS
+749 KALN
-754 NDRDDKTEA
+754 DDAQDETES

>member
-1 MKKIILI
+1 MKKVILA
-8 FLFVVSIILP
+8 FLLIVSIILP
-18 VYAEETTISDIK
+18 VSAEEISISDIK

-49 VDTPINEANFTEAIQ
+49 IDTPINEANFSEAIQ

-77 DLEGR
+77 DLEGS
-82 VVIII
+82 VVIIS
-87 VNEKPIVSTIT
+87 VNEKPLVSTIT
-98 FHGAESIQPDK
+98 FHGAEAIQPDK
-109 IKEGMLQMNFGE
+109 IKEGMLQMNLGE
-121 GLLFNQPTLKKVK
+121 GLIFNEPTLKRVK
-134 NEISLQ
+134 NEISKQ
-140 YLNLGLYSATIETKV
+140 YLNLGLYSATVETKV
-155 TPQERNRVAIDFYIN
+155 TPQERNRVAIDFYID
-170 EGSTARIKDVKII
+170 EGSTARIKEVKII
-183 GITKFDENDLL
+183 GVTKFDEDDLL
-194 GRLDLK
+194 SRLDLK
-200 PTSFLSWWYK
+200 PTSFMSWWNK

-216 QILTGDLEKIRSF
+216 QVLTGDLEKIRSF
-229 YMDRGYLDFDIEN
+229 YMNRGYLDFDIKN

-252 NVYISIII
+252 NVYIAIII

-271 KVSGKYYP
+271 KISGKFYP

-296 VFSRELL
+296 VFSRKLL

-351 RRISFIGNEKTQDK
+351 RRISFIGNERTQDK

-406 VPGISDQVD
+406 VPGVSDQVD

-470 YSISHIDPY
+470 YQVNHIDPY

-488 LTAYMRETNTKD
+488 LTAYMKETNTKD

-513 GVGFGV
+513 GVGFGI
-519 PMNEFDRVN
+519 PMNEFDTVRV
-528 IGFDIDM
+528 GFDVDM
-535 SDVTLVADS
+535 SDITLVDSS
-544 PQRYKDYCQQVSGG
+544 PQRYKDYCKEVSGG
-558 NASGCDQN
+558 DSSGCDQN
-566 EAVISFGYTSDKR
+566 EAVLSVGYSSDKR
-579 DSAIYPTSGYKYD
+579 DSAIYPKSGYKYD
-592 VSTDIALPLL
+592 IGSEITLPLL
-602 DMQYYQFDAKIV
+602 DMQYYQINAKV
-614 DYQPLT
+614 ADYTPLT
-620 KEFVWGNKLNLGY
+620 SEFVWNNDLSLGY
-633 AHSYGDDPFPFFN
+633 AHSYGDDPYPFFQ

-661 ASIGKQYYDEVS
+661 ASIGKQYYDES
-673 QEYVSTGGTTK
+673 QDDFVSTGGTTK
-684 IVANTSIL
+684 ILASTSML

-719 ANIALDEIRF
+719 TNIALDEMRF

-749 KALNS
+749 KALN
-754 NDRDDKTEA
+754 DDAQDETES

>member
-8 FLFVVSIILP
+8 FLLIVSIVLP
-18 VYAEETTISDIK
+18 VYAEETPISDIK

-49 VDTPINEANFTEAIQ
+49 VDTPINEANFSEAIQ

-77 DLEGR
+77 DLEGS

-98 FHGAESIQPDK
+98 FHGADAIQPDK

-121 GLLFNQPTLKKVK
+121 GLLFNETTLKRVS
-134 NEISLQ
+134 NEISKQ
-140 YLNLGLYSATIETKV
+140 YLNLGLYSATIKTKT

-170 EGSTARIKDVKII
+170 EGSTARIKEMKII
-183 GITKFDENDLL
+183 GMTKFDEDDLL
-194 GRLDLK
+194 SRLDLK
-200 PTSFLSWWYK
+200 PTSFMSWWNK

-216 QILTGDLEKIRSF
+216 QVLTGDLEKIRSF

-252 NVYISIII
+252 NVYIAIII

-271 KVSGKYYP
+271 KISGKYYP

-296 VFSRELL
+296 VFSRKLL

-323 VNPIPD
+323 VNPIPN

-351 RRISFIGNEKTQDK
+351 RRISFIGNETTQDK

-383 IDQSTRRLKRT
+383 IDHSTRRLKRT
-394 QYFEGVDINTVS
+394 QYFEGVDIKTVS

-470 YSISHIDPY
+470 YSISHVDPY

-513 GVGFGV
+513 GVGFGL
-519 PMNEFDRVN
+519 PMNEFDTIR
-528 IGFDIDM
+528 IGFDVDM
-535 SDVTLVADS
+535 SDITLVDSS
-544 PQRYKDYCQQVSGG
+544 PQRYKDYCKDVSGG
-558 NASGCDQN
+558 NSSGCDQN
-566 EAVISFGYTSDKR
+566 EAVLSLGYSSDKR

-592 VSTDIALPLL
+592 ISSEVTLPLL
-602 DMQYYQFDAKIV
+602 DMQYYQFNVKV
-614 DYQPLT
+614 SDYTPLT
-620 KEFVWGNKLNLGY
+620 KEFVWNNDLKLGY
-633 AHSYGDDPFPFFN
+633 AHSYGDDPYPFFQ
-646 NYYVGGSNSVRGYKA
+646 NYYVGGTNSVRGYKA
-661 ASIGKQYYDEVS
+661 ASIGKQYYDET
-673 QEYVSTGGTTK
+673 QDDFVSTGGTTQ
-684 IVANTSIL
+684 IVASTSML

-706 ETFIDGGGVWEED
+706 ETFIDGGGVWEENED
-719 ANIALDEIRF
+719 IAFDEMRF
-729 SAGLSVLWVSPF
+729 SAGFSVLWVSPF

-754 NDRDDKTEA
+754 DAQDETES

>member
-1 MKKIILI
+1 MKKIVLFFLLI
-8 FLFVVSIILP
+8 VSITLP
-18 VYAEETTISDIK
+18 TYAEETTISDIK

-35 RVDPGLVFDNIPFE
+35 RVDPGLIFDNIPFE
-49 VDTPINEANFTEAIQ
+49 VDTPINEVNFSESIQ

-77 DLEGR
+77 DLEGS
-82 VVIII
+82 VVIIS
-87 VNEKPIVSTIT
+87 VNEKPIISTIT
-98 FHGAESIQPDK
+98 FHGADTIEPDK

-121 GLLFNQPTLKKVK
+121 GLLFNETTLKRVSS
-134 NEISLQ
+134 EISKQ
-140 YLNLGLYSATIETKV
+140 YLNLGLYSASVETKT
-155 TPQERNRVAIDFYIN
+155 TPQERNRVAIDFYVN
-170 EGSTARIKDVKII
+170 EGSTARIKEVKII
-183 GITKFDENDLL
+183 GVTNFDEDVLL
-194 GRLDLK
+194 SRLDLK
-200 PTSFLSWWYK
+200 PTSFMSWWNK

-216 QILTGDLEKIRSF
+216 QVLTGDLEKIRSF
-229 YMDRGYLDFDIEN
+229 YMNRGYLDFDIEN

-252 NVYISIII
+252 NVYIAIVI

-271 KVSGKYYP
+271 KISGKFYP

-296 VFSRELL
+296 VFSRKLL

-351 RRISFIGNEKTQDK
+351 RRISFIGNEGTQDK

-374 ESSYYDKEK
+374 EASYYDKEK

-394 QYFEGVDINTVS
+394 QYFEGVDIKTVS

-458 SATINTSSVNTI
+458 SAEINTSSVNTV
-470 YSISHIDPY
+470 YALTHIDPY
-479 FTLDGISRR
+479 FTSDGISRR
-488 LTAYMRETNTKD
+488 LTAFMRETNTKD

-519 PMNEFDRVN
+519 PMNEFDTVR
-528 IGFDIDM
+528 IGFDVDM
-535 SDVTLVADS
+535 SDITLVDSS
-544 PQRYKDYCQQVSGG
+544 PQRYKDYCTQVSGG
-558 NASGCDQN
+558 NSSGCDQN
-566 EAVISFGYTSDKR
+566 EAVLSVGYTSDKR
-579 DSAIYPTSGYKYD
+579 DSALYPTSGYKYD
-592 VSTDIALPLL
+592 IGSEITLPLL
-602 DMQYYQFDAKIV
+602 DMQYYQINAKV
-614 DYQPLT
+614 TDYIPLT
-620 KEFVWGNKLNLGY
+620 KEFVWNNDLNLGY
-633 AHSYGDDPFPFFN
+633 AHSYGDDPYPFFQ
-646 NYYVGGSNSVRGYKA
+646 NYYVGGSSSVRGYKA
-661 ASIGKQYYDEVS
+661 ASIGKQYFDES
-673 QEYVSTGGTTK
+673 QDDFVSTGGTTK
-684 IVANTSIL
+684 IVASTSIL

-719 ANIALDEIRF
+719 ADIVLDEMRF
-729 SAGLSVLWVSPF
+729 SAGFSVLWVSPF

-749 KALNS
+749 KALN
-754 NDRDDKTEA
+754 DDAQDETES

>member
-1 MKKIILI
+1 MKKVILT
-8 FLFVVSIILP
+8 FLLIVSIILP
-18 VYAEETTISDIK
+18 VSAEEISISDIK

-49 VDTPINEANFTEAIQ
+49 IDTPINEANFSEAIQ

-77 DLEGR
+77 DLEGS
-82 VVIII
+82 VVIIS
-87 VNEKPIVSTIT
+87 VNEKPLVSTIT
-98 FHGAESIQPDK
+98 FHGAEAIQPDK
-109 IKEGMLQMNFGE
+109 IKEGMLQMNLGE
-121 GLLFNQPTLKKVK
+121 GLIFNEPTLKRVK
-134 NEISLQ
+134 NEISKQ
-140 YLNLGLYSATIETKV
+140 YLNLGLYSATVETKV
-155 TPQERNRVAIDFYIN
+155 TPQERNRVAIDFYID
-170 EGSTARIKDVKII
+170 EGATARIKEVKII
-183 GITKFDENDLL
+183 GVTKFDEDDLL
-194 GRLDLK
+194 SRLDLK
-200 PTSFLSWWYK
+200 PTSFMSWWNK

-216 QILTGDLEKIRSF
+216 QVLTGDLEKIRSF
-229 YMDRGYLDFDIEN
+229 YMNRGYLDFDIKN

-252 NVYISIII
+252 NVYIAIII

-271 KVSGKYYP
+271 KISGKFYP
-279 LKEES
+279 LKEEA

-296 VFSRELL
+296 VFSRKLL

-351 RRISFIGNEKTQDK
+351 RRISFIGNERTQDK

-406 VPGISDQVD
+406 VPGVSDQVD

-470 YSISHIDPY
+470 YQINHIDPY

-488 LTAYMRETNTKD
+488 LSAYMKETNTKD

-519 PMNEFDRVN
+519 PMNEFDTVRV
-528 IGFDIDM
+528 GFDVDM
-535 SDVTLVADS
+535 SDIKLVDSS
-544 PQRYKDYCQQVSGG
+544 PQRYKDYCNDVSGG
-558 NASGCDQN
+558 DSSGCDQN
-566 EAVISFGYTSDKR
+566 EAVLSVGYSSDKR
-579 DSAIYPTSGYKYD
+579 DSAIYPKSGYKYD
-592 VSTDIALPLL
+592 ISSEVTLPLL
-602 DMQYYQFDAKIV
+602 DMQYYQINAKV
-614 DYQPLT
+614 ADYTPLT
-620 KEFVWGNKLNLGY
+620 NEFVWNNDLSLGY
-633 AHSYGDDPFPFFN
+633 AHSYGDDPYPFFQ

-661 ASIGKQYYDEVS
+661 ASIGKQYYDES
-673 QEYVSTGGTTK
+673 QDDFVSTGGTTK
-684 IVANTSIL
+684 ILASTSML

-701 DQVRL
+701 DQVRI

-719 ANIALDEIRF
+719 ADIALDEMRF

-749 KALNS
+749 KALN
-754 NDRDDKTEA
+754 DDAQDETES

>member
-1 MKKIILI
+1 MKKIVLI

-18 VYAEETTISDIK
+18 IYAEEKTISDIK

-35 RVDPGLVFDNIPFE
+35 RVDAGLVFDNIPFE
-49 VDTPINEANFTEAIQ
+49 INTPIKEVNFSEAIQ

-77 DLEGR
+77 DLEGT
-82 VVIII
+82 VVIIN

-98 FHGAESIQPDK
+98 FHGADAMQPDR
-109 IKEGMLQMNFGE
+109 IKEGMLQMDLGE
-121 GLLFNQPTLKKVK
+121 GLIFNEPNLKKVT
-134 NEISLQ
+134 NQISMQ

-170 EGSTARIKDVKII
+170 EGSIARIKEVKII
-183 GITKFDENDLL
+183 GITNFDEEDLL
-194 GRLDLK
+194 SRLDLK
-200 PTSFLSWWYK
+200 PTSFLSWWNK

-216 QILTGDLEKIRSF
+216 QVLTGDLEKIRSF

-252 NVYISIII
+252 NVYIAIII

-271 KVSGKYYP
+271 KLSGKYYP
-279 LKEES
+279 LTEES
-284 IFQNDIKTIKGE
+284 IFQKDIKTIKGE
-296 VFSRELL
+296 VFSRKLL
-303 NQSTESINQELGNYG
+303 NQSAESINQELGNYG

-339 NYFIEPG
+339 NYFIDPG

-351 RRISFIGNEKTQDK
+351 RRISFIGNERTQDK

-383 IDQSTRRLKRT
+383 IDQSSRRLKRT
-394 QYFEGVDINTVS
+394 QYFEGVDIKTVS

-470 YSISHIDPY
+470 YQLNHIDPY
-479 FTLDGISRR
+479 YTQDGISRR
-488 LTAYMRETNTKD
+488 LTGYMKETNTKD

-513 GVGFGV
+513 GVGFGL
-519 PMNEFDRVN
+519 PMNEFDTVR

-535 SDVTLVADS
+535 SDIKLVASS
-544 PQRYKDYCQQVSGG
+544 PQRYKDYCKDVSGG
-558 NASGCDQN
+558 DSSGCDQN
-566 EAVISFGYTSDKR
+566 EAVLSIGYVSDKR

-592 VSTDIALPLL
+592 IGSEITLPLL
-602 DMQYYQFDAKIV
+602 DMQYYQFNAKV
-614 DYQPLT
+614 TDYIPLT
-620 KEFVWGNKLNLGY
+620 NKVVWNNDLNLGY
-633 AHSYGDDPFPFFN
+633 AHSYGNDPYPFFQ

-661 ASIGKQYYDEVS
+661 ASIGKQYYDDI
-673 QEYVSTGGTTK
+673 QEDFVSTGGTTK
-684 IVANTSIL
+684 IVGSTSIL

-706 ETFIDGGGVWEED
+706 ETFIDGGGVWEENE
-719 ANIALDEIRF
+719 NIALDEMRF
-729 SAGLSVLWVSPF
+729 SAGLSVQWVSPF

-749 KALNS
+749 KALN
-754 NDRDDKTEA
+754 DDAQDETES

>member
-1 MKKIILI
+1 MKKIILV
-8 FLFVVSIILP
+8 FLLTVSIILP
-18 VYAEETTISDIK
+18 VSAEDITISDIK

-35 RVDPGLVFDNIPFE
+35 RVDPGLIFDNIPFE
-49 VDTPINEANFTEAIQ
+49 VETPIDEANFNEAIQ

-77 DLEGR
+77 DLEGSI
-82 VVIII
+82 VIIS
-87 VNEKPIVSTIT
+87 VNEKPLISTIT
-98 FHGAESIQPDK
+98 FHGADAIQPDK
-109 IKEGMLQMNFGE
+109 IKEGMLQMDLGE
-121 GLLFNQPTLKKVK
+121 GLLFNEPTLKRVK
-134 NEISLQ
+134 NEISKQ
-140 YLNLGLYSATIETKV
+140 YLNLGLYSATVETKV

-170 EGSTARIKDVKII
+170 EGSTARIKEVKII
-183 GITKFDENDLL
+183 GVTNFDEDDLL
-194 GRLDLK
+194 NRLDLK
-200 PTSFLSWWYK
+200 PTSFMSWWNK

-216 QILTGDLEKIRSF
+216 QVLTGDLEKIRSF
-229 YMDRGYLDFDIEN
+229 YMNRGYLDFDIEN

-252 NVYISIII
+252 NVYIAIII

-271 KVSGKYYP
+271 RISGKFYP

-284 IFQNDIKTIKGE
+284 IFQNNIKTSKGE
-296 VFSRELL
+296 VFSRKLL

-351 RRISFIGNEKTQDK
+351 RRISFIGNEGTQDK

-394 QYFEGVDINTVS
+394 QYFEGVDIKTVS

-415 LTVAVKEKNTGS
+415 LTVSVKEKNTGS

-458 SATINTSSVNTI
+458 SAEINTSSVNTV
-470 YSISHIDPY
+470 YALTHIDPY

-488 LTAYMRETNTKD
+488 LTAFMRETNTKD

-519 PMNEFDRVN
+519 PMNEFDTVRV
-528 IGFDIDM
+528 GFDVDM
-535 SDVTLVADS
+535 SDITLVDSS
-544 PQRYKDYCQQVSGG
+544 PQRYKDYCTQVSGG
-558 NASGCDQN
+558 NSSGCDQN
-566 EAVISFGYTSDKR
+566 EAVLSVGYTSDKR
-579 DSAIYPTSGYKYD
+579 DSALYPTSGYKYD
-592 VSTDIALPLL
+592 IGSEITLPLL
-602 DMQYYQFDAKIV
+602 DMQYYQINAKV
-614 DYQPLT
+614 SDFTPLT
-620 KEFVWGNKLNLGY
+620 KEFVWNNDLNLGY
-633 AHSYGDDPFPFFN
+633 AHSYGDDPYPFFQ
-646 NYYVGGSNSVRGYKA
+646 NYYVGGSSSVRGYKA
-661 ASIGKQYYDEVS
+661 ASIGKQYFDES
-673 QEYVSTGGTTK
+673 QDDFVSTGGTTK
-684 IVANTSIL
+684 IVASTSIL

-719 ANIALDEIRF
+719 ADIALDEMRF
-729 SAGLSVLWVSPF
+729 SAGLSVQWVSPF

-749 KALNS
+749 KALN
-754 NDRDDKTEA
+754 DDAQDETES

>member
-8 FLFVVSIILP
+8 FLLTVSIILP
-18 VYAEETTISDIK
+18 IYAEDTTISDIK

-35 RVDPGLVFDNIPFE
+35 RVDPGLIFDNIPFE
-49 VDTPINEANFTEAIQ
+49 VDTPINEANFSEAIQ

-77 DLEGR
+77 DLEGS
-82 VVIII
+82 VVIIS
-87 VNEKPIVSTIT
+87 VNEKPLVSTIT
-98 FHGAESIQPDK
+98 FHGADAIQPDR
-109 IKEGMLQMNFGE
+109 IKEGMLQMNLGE
-121 GLLFNQPTLKKVK
+121 GLIFSEPSLKKVK
-134 NEISLQ
+134 NEISKQ

-170 EGSTARIKDVKII
+170 EGSTARIKEVKII
-183 GITKFDENDLL
+183 GVTKFDEDDLL
-194 GRLDLK
+194 SRLDLK
-200 PTSFLSWWYK
+200 PTNFMSWWNK
-210 DDRYSR
+210 NDRYSR
-216 QILTGDLEKIRSF
+216 QVLTGDLEKIRSF

-252 NVYISIII
+252 NVYIAIII

-266 NFGDI
+266 SFGDI
-271 KVSGKYYP
+271 KISGKYYP

-284 IFQNDIKTIKGE
+284 IFQNDIKTFKGE
-296 VFSRELL
+296 VFSRKLL

-351 RRISFIGNEKTQDK
+351 RRISFIGNETTQDK

-394 QYFEGVDINTVS
+394 QYFEGVDIKTVS

-427 VKLGAG
+427 VKIGAG

-458 SATINTSSVNTI
+458 SATINTSSVNTV
-470 YSISHIDPY
+470 YSISHVDPY

-519 PMNEFDRVN
+519 PMNEFDTVK
-528 IGFDIDM
+528 IAFDVDV
-535 SDVTLVADS
+535 SDITLVDSS
-544 PQRYKDYCQQVSGG
+544 PQRYKDYCKQVSGG
-558 NASGCDQN
+558 SSGGCDQN
-566 EAVISFGYTSDKR
+566 EAVLSLGYSSDKR

-592 VSTDIALPLL
+592 INTEITLPLL
-602 DMQYYQFDAKIV
+602 DMHYYQVNAKVI
-614 DYQPLT
+614 DYLPLT

-633 AHSYGDDPFPFFN
+633 AHSYGDDPYPFFQ
-646 NYYVGGSNSVRGYKA
+646 NYYVGGTNTVRGYKA
-661 ASIGKQYYDEVS
+661 ASIGKQYYDDT
-673 QEYVSTGGTTK
+673 QDDFVSTGGTTK
-684 IVANTSIL
+684 IVASTSML

-706 ETFIDGGGVWEED
+706 ETFIDAD
-719 ANIALDEIRF
+719 IALDEMRF

-749 KALNS
+749 KALN
-754 NDRDDKTEA
+754 DDAQDETES

>member
-1 MKKIILI
+1 MKKIILTFI
-8 FLFVVSIILP
+8 LLVSVILP
-18 VYAEETTISDIK
+18 IYAEDTNISDIK

-49 VDTPINEANFTEAIQ
+49 VDTPINEVNFSEAIQ

-77 DLEGR
+77 DIEGS
-82 VVIII
+82 VIIII
-87 VNEKPIVSTIT
+87 VNEKPLISTIT
-98 FHGAESIQPDK
+98 FHGAESIKPDQ
-109 IKEGMLQMNFGE
+109 IKEGMLQMNVGE
-121 GLLFNQPTLKKVK
+121 GLIFSEPTLKRVS
-134 NEISLQ
+134 NEISKQ
-140 YLNLGLYSATIETKV
+140 YLNLGLYSATVETKV

-170 EGSTARIKDVKII
+170 EGSTARIKEVKII
-183 GITKFDENDLL
+183 GVTKFDEDDLL
-194 GRLDLK
+194 SRLDLK
-200 PTSFLSWWYK
+200 PTSFLSWWNK

-216 QILTGDLEKIRSF
+216 QVLTGDLEKIRSF

-252 NVYISIII
+252 NVYIAIII
-260 DEGDKY
+260 DEGNKY

-271 KVSGKYYP
+271 RISGKYYP
-279 LKEES
+279 LTEEE
-284 IFQNDIKTIKGE
+284 IFQNDIKTIQGK
-296 VFSRELL
+296 VFSRKLL

-339 NYFIEPG
+339 NFFIEPG

-351 RRISFIGNEKTQDK
+351 RRISFFGNEKTQDK

-394 QYFEGVDINTVS
+394 QYFEGVDIKTVS

-427 VKLGAG
+427 VKIGAG

-470 YSISHIDPY
+470 YSISHLDPY

-519 PMNEFDRVN
+519 PMNEFDTVK
-528 IGFDIDM
+528 IGFDVDV
-535 SDVTLVADS
+535 SDITLVDSS
-544 PQRYKDYCQQVSGG
+544 PQRYKDYCKQVSGG
-558 NASGCDQN
+558 NSSGCDQN
-566 EAVISFGYTSDKR
+566 EAVLSLGYSSDKR

-592 VSTDIALPLL
+592 INTEITLPLL
-602 DMQYYQFDAKIV
+602 DMQYYQVNAKVI
-614 DYQPLT
+614 DYVPLT

-633 AHSYGDDPFPFFN
+633 AHSYGDDPYPFFQ
-646 NYYVGGSNSVRGYKA
+646 NYYVGGTNTVRGYKA
-661 ASIGKQYYDEVS
+661 ASIGKQYYDES
-673 QEYVSTGGTTK
+673 QDDFVSTGGTTK
-684 IVANTSIL
+684 IVASTSML

-719 ANIALDEIRF
+719 ADIALDEMRF

-754 NDRDDKTEA
+754 DAQDETES

>member
-1 MKKIILI
+1 MKRIILV
-8 FLFVVSIILP
+8 FLLSVSFILP
-18 VYAEETTISDIK
+18 LLAEGLPISDIK

-49 VDTPINEANFTEAIQ
+49 VDTPINEANFSEAIQ

-77 DLEGR
+77 DLEGSI
-82 VVIII
+82 VIII

-98 FHGAESIQPDK
+98 FHGADAIEPEK

-121 GLLFNQPTLKKVK
+121 GLLFNETTLKRVS
-134 NEISLQ
+134 NEISKQ
-140 YLNLGLYSATIETKV
+140 YLNLGLYSATVETKV

-170 EGSTARIKDVKII
+170 EGSTARIKEVKII
-183 GITKFDENDLL
+183 GVTKFDEDDLL
-194 GRLDLK
+194 SRLDLK
-200 PTSFLSWWYK
+200 PTSFMSWWNK

-216 QILTGDLEKIRSF
+216 QVLTGDLEKIRSF

-252 NVYISIII
+252 NVYIAIII

-266 NFGDI
+266 NFGNI
-271 KVSGKYYP
+271 KISGKYYP
-279 LKEES
+279 LKEEEV
-284 IFQNDIKTIKGE
+284 FQNDIKTIKGE
-296 VFSRELL
+296 VFSRKLL
-303 NQSTESINQELGNYG
+303 NQSTESINQKLGNYG

-351 RRISFIGNEKTQDK
+351 RRISFIGNETTQDK

-383 IDQSTRRLKRT
+383 IDQSARRLKRT
-394 QYFEGVDINTVS
+394 QYFEGVDIKTVS

-415 LTVAVKEKNTGS
+415 LAVAVKEKNTGS

-458 SATINTSSVNTI
+458 SAEINTSSVNTV
-470 YSISHIDPY
+470 YALTHIDPY
-479 FTLDGISRR
+479 FTPDGISRR
-488 LTAYMRETNTKD
+488 LTAFMRETNTKD

-519 PMNEFDRVN
+519 PMNEFDTVR

-535 SDVTLVADS
+535 SDVTLVDSS
-544 PQRYKDYCQQVSGG
+544 PQRYKDYCKQVSGG
-558 NASGCDQN
+558 NSSGCDQN
-566 EAVISFGYTSDKR
+566 EAVLSVGYTSDKR
-579 DSAIYPTSGYKYD
+579 DSALYPTSGYKYD
-592 VSTDIALPLL
+592 IGSEITLPLL
-602 DMQYYQFDAKIV
+602 DMQYYQFNAKV
-614 DYQPLT
+614 TDYIPLT
-620 KEFVWGNKLNLGY
+620 NEFVWNNDLNLGY
-633 AHSYGDDPFPFFN
+633 AHSYGDDPYPFFQ
-646 NYYVGGSNSVRGYKA
+646 NYYVGGSSSVRGYKA
-661 ASIGKQYYDEVS
+661 ASIGKQYYDES
-673 QEYVSTGGTTK
+673 QEDFVSTGGTTK
-684 IVANTSIL
+684 IVASTSML

-719 ANIALDEIRF
+719 ADIALDEIRF
-729 SAGLSVLWVSPF
+729 SAGLSVQWVSPF

-749 KALNS
+749 KALN
-754 NDRDDKTEA
+754 NDAQDETES

>member
-8 FLFVVSIILP
+8 FLLFISVILP
-18 VYAEETTISDIK
+18 TYSEESGISDIK

-49 VDTPINEANFTEAIQ
+49 VNTPINEANFSEAIQ

-77 DLEGR
+77 DLDGS
-82 VVIII
+82 VVIIS
-87 VNEKPIVSTIT
+87 VNEKPLVSTIT
-98 FHGAESIQPDK
+98 FHGAEVIQPDK
-109 IKEGMLQMNFGE
+109 IKEGMLQMNLGE
-121 GLLFNQPTLKKVK
+121 GLIFNEPTLKRAK
-134 NEISLQ
+134 NEISKQ
-140 YLNLGLYSATIETKV
+140 YLNLGFYSATIETKV

-170 EGSTARIKDVKII
+170 EGSTARIKEVKII
-183 GITKFDENDLL
+183 GVTKFDEDDLL
-194 GRLDLK
+194 SRLDLK
-200 PTSFLSWWYK
+200 PTSFMSWWNK

-216 QILTGDLEKIRSF
+216 QVLTGDLEKIRSF

-252 NVYISIII
+252 NVYIAIII
-260 DEGDKY
+260 DEGNKY

-271 KVSGKYYP
+271 QISGKFYP

-296 VFSRELL
+296 VFSRKLL

-351 RRISFIGNEKTQDK
+351 RRISFMGNEKTQDK

-383 IDQSTRRLKRT
+383 IDQSARRLKRT
-394 QYFEGVDINTVS
+394 QYFEGVDIKTVS

-470 YSISHIDPY
+470 YQLNHIDPY

-488 LTAYMRETNTKD
+488 LTAYMKETNTKD

-519 PMNEFDRVN
+519 PMNEFDTVR
-528 IGFDIDM
+528 IGFDVDM
-535 SDVTLVADS
+535 SDITLVEAS
-544 PQRYKDYCQQVSGG
+544 PQRYKDYCKDVSGG
-558 NASGCDQN
+558 STGSCEQN
-566 EAVISFGYTSDKR
+566 EAVLSVGYTSDKR

-592 VSTDIALPLL
+592 ISSEITLPLL
-602 DMQYYQFDAKIV
+602 DMQYYQFNAKV
-614 DYQPLT
+614 TDYIPLT
-620 KEFVWGNKLNLGY
+620 KEFVWNNDLNLGY
-633 AHSYGDDPFPFFN
+633 AHSYGNDPYPFFQ
-646 NYYVGGSNSVRGYKA
+646 NYYVGGTNSVRGYKA
-661 ASIGKQYYDEVS
+661 ASIGKQYYDEV
-673 QEYVSTGGTTK
+673 QEDFVSTGGTTK
-684 IVANTSIL
+684 IVASTSML

-701 DQVRL
+701 DQVRI

-719 ANIALDEIRF
+719 SNIALDEMRF

-749 KALNS
+749 KALN
-754 NDRDDKTEA
+754 DDAQDETES

>member
-1 MKKIILI
+1 MKKIILTFI
-8 FLFVVSIILP
+8 LLVSIIVP
-18 VYAEETTISDIK
+18 IYAEDTTISDIK

-49 VDTPINEANFTEAIQ
+49 VDTPINEANFSEAIQ
-64 LLYKTGQFKNISI
+64 LLYSTGQFKNISI
-77 DLEGR
+77 DLEGN
-82 VVIII
+82 VVIIS
-87 VNEKPIVSTIT
+87 VNEKPVVSTIT
-98 FHGAESIQPDK
+98 FHGADAIEPDK

-121 GLLFNQPTLKKVK
+121 GLLFNEPTLKRVSS
-134 NEISLQ
+134 EISKQ
-140 YLNLGLYSATIETKV
+140 YLNLGLYSATVETKV

-170 EGSTARIKDVKII
+170 EGSTARIKEVKII
-183 GITKFDENDLL
+183 GVTNFDEDDLL
-194 GRLDLK
+194 SRLDLK
-200 PTSFLSWWYK
+200 PTSFMSWWNK

-252 NVYISIII
+252 NVYIAIII

-271 KVSGKYYP
+271 KISGKFYP

-284 IFQNDIKTIKGE
+284 IFQNDIKTIEGE
-296 VFSRELL
+296 VFSRKLL

-329 VDKNNLTVGF
+329 VDKDNLTVGF

-351 RRISFIGNEKTQDK
+351 RRISFIGNETTQDK

-479 FTLDGISRR
+479 FTPDGISRR

-513 GVGFGV
+513 GAGFGI
-519 PMNEFDRVN
+519 PMNEFDTVR
-528 IGFDIDM
+528 IGFDVDM
-535 SDVTLVADS
+535 SDITLVDAS
-544 PQRYKDYCQQVSGG
+544 PQRYKDYCKDVSGG
-558 NASGCDQN
+558 NSGGCDQN
-566 EAVISFGYTSDKR
+566 EAVLSVGYSSDKR

-592 VSTDIALPLL
+592 IGSEITLPLL
-602 DMQYYQFDAKIV
+602 DMQYYQINAKV
-614 DYQPLT
+614 ADYIPLT
-620 KEFVWGNKLNLGY
+620 NEFVWNNDLNLGY
-633 AHSYGDDPFPFFN
+633 AHSYGSDPYPFFQ
-646 NYYVGGSNSVRGYKA
+646 NYYVGGSSSVRGYKA
-661 ASIGKQYYDEVS
+661 ASIGKQYYDES
-673 QEYVSTGGTTK
+673 QDDFVSTGGTTK
-684 IVANTSIL
+684 IVASTSIL

-719 ANIALDEIRF
+719 TDIALDEMRF
-729 SAGLSVLWVSPF
+729 SAGLSILWVSPF

-749 KALNS
+749 KALN
-754 NDRDDKTEA
+754 DDAQDETES

>member
-8 FLFVVSIILP
+8 FLLTVSIILP
-18 VYAEETTISDIK
+18 VFAEEPTISDIK

-35 RVDPGLVFDNIPFE
+35 RVDAGLVFDNIPFE
-49 VDTPINEANFTEAIQ
+49 VNTPINEADFSEAIQ

-77 DLEGR
+77 DLEGN

-87 VNEKPIVSTIT
+87 VNEKPIISTIN
-98 FHGAESIQPDK
+98 FYGADAIQPEK
-109 IKEGMLQMNFGE
+109 IKEGMLQMDVGE
-121 GLLFNQPTLKKVK
+121 GLLFNETALKRVK
-134 NEISLQ
+134 GEISKQ

-155 TPQERNRVAIDFYIN
+155 TPQERNRVAVDFYIN
-170 EGSTARIKDVKII
+170 EGSTARIKEVKII
-183 GITKFDENDLL
+183 GITKFNEEDLL
-194 GRLDLK
+194 SRLDLK

-229 YMDRGYLDFDIEN
+229 YMNRGFLDFDIEN

-252 NVYISIII
+252 NVYIAIII

-271 KVSGKYYP
+271 KISGKYYP

-296 VFSRELL
+296 VFSRKLL

-346 KKVYV
+346 RKVYV
-351 RRISFIGNEKTQDK
+351 RRISFIGNETTKDK

-374 ESSYYDKEK
+374 EASYYDKEK

-394 QYFEGVDINTVS
+394 QYFEGVDIKTVS

-445 VTQANFLGTGNTV
+445 ITQANFLGTGNTV
-458 SATINTSSVNTI
+458 SATINTSSVNTV
-470 YSISHIDPY
+470 YSLSHTDPY
-479 FTLDGISRR
+479 FTADGISRR

-528 IGFDIDM
+528 IGFDVDM
-535 SDVTLVADS
+535 SEIKLVDS
-544 PQRYKDYCQQVSGG
+544 SPDRYKEYCQDVSGG
-558 NASGCDQN
+558 DSSGCDQN
-566 EAVISFGYTSDKR
+566 EAVLSLGYTSDKR
-579 DSAIYPTSGYKYD
+579 DSAIYPRSGYKYD
-592 VSTDIALPLL
+592 VSSEIALPLL
-602 DMQYYQFDAKIV
+602 DMQYYQINGKII

-620 KEFVWGNKLNLGY
+620 KEFVWNNKLNLGY
-633 AHSYGDDPFPFFN
+633 AHSYGDDPYPFFQ
-646 NYYVGGSNSVRGYKA
+646 NYYVGGANSVRGYKA
-661 ASIGKQYYDEVS
+661 ASIGKQYYDS
-673 QEYVSTGGTTK
+673 NQNDFVSTGGTTM
-684 IVANTSIL
+684 IVANTSML
-692 FPLPGGMFK
+692 FGLPGGMFK

-719 ANIALDEIRF
+719 ENIALDEMRF

-749 KALNS
+749 KALN
-754 NDRDDKTEA
+754 DDAQDETES